1 MVIQIV
7 QKLSLTTGALVPSG
21 IAKFLIN
28 YFLNSWRGGGTREVK
43 TVSLLSVNGATVNA
57 MLETLGEVKLRIRFC
72 KIKIIFT
79 GKADVL
85 KSLSLPI
92 ILENF
97 FKIISFLCSQDY

>member
-43 TVSLLSVNGATVNA
+43 TVKFAV
-57 MLETLGEVKLRIRFC
+57 GERGDSKCDVGDIR
-72 KIKIIFT
+72 
-79 GKADVL
+79 
-85 KSLSLPI
+85 
-92 ILENF
+92 
-97 FKIISFLCSQDY
+97 